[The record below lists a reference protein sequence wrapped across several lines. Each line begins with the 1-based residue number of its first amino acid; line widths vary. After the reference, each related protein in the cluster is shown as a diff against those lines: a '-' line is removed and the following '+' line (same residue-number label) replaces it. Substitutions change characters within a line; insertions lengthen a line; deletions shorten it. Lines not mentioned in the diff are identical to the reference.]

1 MITRYKEKLE
11 GKVELPQEVRDELE
25 ARAKEFKQLS
35 SDLEDVQ
42 QKLIDNI
49 HDRSKP
55 EQDSVASI
63 LIRNK
68 DIADQ
73 AAAIVRSRGKF
84 SIDGIQARNIV
95 TLDSLPK
102 IPNLLQGQLLQPH
115 VH

>member
-1 MITRYKEKLE
+1 MKAKLNYH
-11 GKVELPQEVRDELE
+11 KVRDELE

-95 TLDSLPK
+95 TLDGLPSNTQFAFRDNYYSHTC
-102 IPNLLQGQLLQPH
+102 ISFTGFD
-115 VH
+115 